1 MQALTSATQDVFKH
15 LTSFVGQKNNNKP
28 GVDST
33 SWAQVI
39 GRQWGKL
46 SKTVYN
52 GDIFKD
58 NPYVKRLNDIYNKNG
73 SVTQKDYIVFLD
85 AITGDLDSKEHFEME
100 SNEKLFTELAIF
112 SRGTN
117 EYLQSVGVLADRD
130 VNVFFK
136 TKKITNINTVD
147 KLISEIKRLRAAE
160 INRIKKKYK
169 GDKKAVANVD
179 NYLNPDEAKIRRE
192 LNEIVSF
199 LRALR
204 KQNQIR
210 TNKILGNLTEEQF
223 ALSFYANDL
232 INHFHATRF
241 LIGDHAQF
249 GTVENLEKRVAGVL
263 SPNTQL
269 QSEEDLRIVYLKEE
283 SFPVEFF
290 GDILDNTGDSFAM
303 NN

>member
-1 MQALTSATQDVFKH
+1 
-15 LTSFVGQKNNNKP
+15 
-28 GVDST
+28 
-33 SWAQVI
+33 
-39 GRQWGKL
+39 
-46 SKTVYN
+46 
-52 GDIFKD
+52 
-58 NPYVKRLNDIYNKNG
+58 
-73 SVTQKDYIVFLD
+73 
-85 AITGDLDSKEHFEME
+85 
-100 SNEKLFTELAIF
+100 
-112 SRGTN
+112 
-117 EYLQSVGVLADRD
+117 
-130 VNVFFK
+130 
-136 TKKITNINTVD
+136 
-147 KLISEIKRLRAAE
+147 
-160 INRIKKKYK
+160 
-169 GDKKAVANVD
+169 
-179 NYLNPDEAKIRRE
+179 
-192 LNEIVSF
+192 

-303 NN
+303 NNLSFQRMVKNQGGKIKKYGLNNKPVAFQLDSEGDLFFWKTSTETITTDLRNTSKAYAFFGQLMDAFESKLGSETKIVFAFESAMKGSKKYLDSGAYLDWKDTYNKSFESET